1 MIVGAVDAVK
11 ALDLQCIGLCGVSG
25 SGKDTIYEQ
34 VLEKIGFI
42 RMGFSLPFKIA
53 VVASGQATFEE
64 VFYTKPPRVRTLLQE
79 IGESHRQQVDL
90 DIWSNMFL
98 TWVRIMNKVMKLRIT
113 KIAVIDVRHPNE
125 IACLK
130 AIGGKILHLEP
141 ASKSLLGDQA
151 QHISDTAFPAALPL

>member
-34 VLEKIGFI
+34 VLQKIGFI
-42 RMGFSLPFKIA
+42 RMGFALPFKIA
-53 VVASGQATFEE
+53 VVATGQATFDE

-79 IGESHRQQVDL
+79 IGESMRQEVDI
-90 DIWSNMFL
+90 DIWANMFL
-98 TWVRIMNKVMKLRIT
+98 IWLRVINEVMKLNVY

-130 AIGGKILHLEP
+130 AIGGKILHVEP
-141 ASKSLLGDQA
+141 PTRSLFGDQA
-151 QHISDTAFPAALPL
+151 QHISETAFPAALPL